1 MKLLHSQSVIKLL
14 NGQLVIQE
22 SQLQPVV
29 EELHPFQVSK
39 EDTVQTKTISPP
51 LRYLCHLFFNLNKL
65 KLNITFFNEQR
76 LSYGVC
82 CSLDANPLSMKIPAR
97 MFKHKMENINTVTF
111 PLIQQLHDKGININK
126 KINLLIKQSNVVGN
140 PESDTGWKC
149 KQIEGAMYTSIHIC
163 ITIYYVRKYHLQM

>member
-1 MKLLHSQSVIKLL
+1 MQLTHSCETLHSQSVIKLL
-14 NGQLVIQE
+14 NGQLVVQE

-82 CSLDANPLSMKIPAR
+82 CSLDENPLSMKIPAR

-111 PLIQQLHDKGININK
+111 PQIQ
-126 KINLLIKQSNVVGN
+126 
-140 PESDTGWKC
+140 
-149 KQIEGAMYTSIHIC
+149 
-163 ITIYYVRKYHLQM
+163 